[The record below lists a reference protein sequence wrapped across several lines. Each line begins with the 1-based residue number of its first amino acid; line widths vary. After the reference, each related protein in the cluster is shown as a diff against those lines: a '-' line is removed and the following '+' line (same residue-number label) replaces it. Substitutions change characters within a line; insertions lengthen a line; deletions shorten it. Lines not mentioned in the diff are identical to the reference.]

1 MSESNSS
8 SSSGGGCGCGGCVML
23 IVFILLMWSV
33 WFGLPV
39 GDKTW
44 NIDIFPPRIW
54 EMQEMPEVPVEAPAT
69 EATTSEVEATAEPAA
84 KATESD
90 TEVAK

>member
-1 MSESNSS
+1 MSESNSGNG
-8 SSSGGGCGCGGCVML
+8 GGGCGCGGCVG
-23 IVFILLMWSV
+23 IIIFILLFWAL

-54 EMQEMPEVPVEAPAT
+54 EQKDMPDGTTVEVKED
-69 EATTSEVEATAEPAA
+69 VEATAKTAETST
-84 KATESD
+84 ATSASD
-90 TEVAK
+90 SETKKW